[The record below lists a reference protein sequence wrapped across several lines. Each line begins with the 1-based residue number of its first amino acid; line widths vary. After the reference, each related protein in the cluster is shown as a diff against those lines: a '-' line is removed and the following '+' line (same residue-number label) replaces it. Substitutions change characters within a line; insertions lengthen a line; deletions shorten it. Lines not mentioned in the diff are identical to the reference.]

1 MPLKTGAVPIVV
13 LPTLKVTVP
22 AMVPA
27 VDEFS
32 TADRVAV
39 PPNITE
45 LGVAVTVML
54 VGSVAT
60 INMPFPAEAAKMA
73 FPP

>member
-1 MPLKTGAVPIVV
+1 MP
-13 LPTLKVTVP
+13 PTLNVTVP
-22 AMVPA
+22 VMVPA

-39 PPNITE
+39 PPSVTE
-45 LGVAVTVML
+45 LGVAVTEML

-60 INMPFPAEAAKMA
+60 INVPLPAEAAKVA
-73 FPP
+73 FPL

>member
-1 MPLKTGAVPIVV
+1 MPPKTGAVPIVV

-22 AMVPA
+22 AIGD

-39 PPNITE
+39 PPSVTE
-45 LGVAVTVML
+45 LGVAETVMV

-60 INMPFPAEAAKMA
+60 VNVPLPAEAAKVA
-73 FPP
+73 FPL

>member
-1 MPLKTGAVPIVV
+1 
-13 LPTLKVTVP
+13 
-22 AMVPA
+22 MVPA

-39 PPNITE
+39 PPSVTE

-60 INMPFPAEAAKMA
+60 INVPLPAEAAKVA
-73 FPP
+73 FPL